1 MSDSDQMAQDALEAQ
16 KFTRKHFVVGL
27 DFSPQSVSELD
38 PLCDDVEFM
47 LAGGKSEENI
57 ELLRKQC
64 DGQWVEDDGRC
75 LQIGDGQL
83 RPHEQVRRR
92 LTEGA
97 EFSLPN
103 YVEPY
108 LN

>member
-1 MSDSDQMAQDALEAQ
+1 MSDSDQMAQDALEA
-16 KFTRKHFVVGL
+16 
-27 DFSPQSVSELD
+27 QSVSELD

-57 ELLRKQC
+57 ELLTRIWGAYLGELLRKQC